1 LVFTQAAVL
10 EAGASFSACRSWRY
24 SLRRGSLGGEKG
36 RSLNIIA
43 LNPSTAD
50 ETQDDPTIRR
60 AIGFARRLGCDQLI
74 VTNLFAL
81 RAARPLVLRS
91 HPDPVGSENDDYLM
105 AEARTA
111 SLLVVAWG
119 VHGRLHDRDAQVIAR
134 LRSVGIAPWCW
145 GKTRAG
151 QPRHPL
157 YLPSHAPLQRF

>member
-1 LVFTQAAVL
+1 VA
-10 EAGASFSACRSWRY
+10 EAGASFSTCRTWRY
-24 SLRRGSLGGEKG
+24 SLRRGSLDGDKG

-50 ETQDDPTIRR
+50 ETLDDPTIRR

-81 RAARPLVLRS
+81 RATQPHMLRS
-91 HPDPVGSENDDYLM
+91 HPDPVGPGNDDYLIT
-105 AEARTA
+105 EARRA

-119 VHGRLHDRDAQVIAR
+119 IHGRLHDRDAQALER
-134 LRSVGIAPWCW
+134 LRAVGVAPWCW

-157 YLPSHAPLQRF
+157 YLPSNTPLQRF